1 MWPPCRVANLKSI
14 VDDPAAEEGNLVQ
27 LSDGSFYV
35 VFRTANGFMGRAVS
49 SDGIRFEDRLFVEC
63 ERHAPPS
70 APAFVVLF
78 CSRDF

>member
-1 MWPPCRVANLKSI
+1 M
-14 VDDPAAEEGNLVQ
+14 Q

>member
-1 MWPPCRVANLKSI
+1 MATLRVANLKSI

-63 ERHAPPS
+63 ERPS
-70 APAFVVLF
+70 VRTRVRCLVLI
-78 CSRDF
+78 

>member
-1 MWPPCRVANLKSI
+1 M
-14 VDDPAAEEGNLVQ
+14 Q

-63 ERHAPPS
+63 EHHARP
-70 APAFVVLF
+70 FFRTRFCCLVLL
-78 CSRDF
+78 

>member
-1 MWPPCRVANLKSI
+1 M
-14 VDDPAAEEGNLVQ
+14 Q

-63 ERHAPPS
+63 ERGAPFS

-78 CSRDF
+78 CSS